1 MDALT
6 SHCVRSDG
14 ERLDPW
20 LAPAPSVLAEDGRGV
35 LYALGA
41 DGVVRAT
48 PARHVNAAIRG
59 SVDADA
65 TPSRLTPGG
74 RAAPAV
80 EAFAPRPPLDFE
92 PRTLAVSP
100 SGHFAVVGGLRV
112 GASGRGPR
120 APPPASA
127 LAIVALRS
135 DSGVRGDS
143 LTARALLDE
152 DGGDPDDP
160 DGVARRSCRATPLL
174 EAHFARSPSLRVL
187 RASWHP
193 AGDAHL
199 VVLLSDGTLRVFDA
213 AAGDGTDAS
222 AMEEQAFR
230 LDPWGRGPAP
240 GPYPLRPEMVDF
252 AFAPPHGWGALSL
265 ILLGRE
271 GDVYTLCP
279 FAPWGARYPRVTLEA
294 LVAPDDVSERWL
306 RATFPTIRG
315 AAARDDDPE
324 LEFEDRARFGGRRL
338 GLDFDDEFDDDEEEE
353 EEDPEGAAEESY
365 GESDEEDAY
374 ASRRGGGE
382 DESDSG
388 AWRGGTVAARAG
400 GVPAGRVAALR
411 GPLPLGTD
419 PIEGDGGVSGGGGA
433 LGRGVVARALAVA
446 PFRAGDGG
454 GALMAVAHQR
464 DRSTFSS
471 GASSAIGSTHSDAPR
486 VAATLDIMILPKE
499 PAPAW
504 AQVAPGDDEAAL
516 VAAEL
521 AGGAPVRPTPLADD
535 DDEGALPPLLAIDR
549 VRLAV
554 DAGPGPGPG
563 PGGPPPGPASE
574 PKTADELAPFV
585 TVTWDPACRER
596 VFCAAGGA
604 AHAVT
609 LAWLAEVEGAVD
621 DDDDDANDDDDDGYS
636 ARDASGEDSAER
648 ASGTQQHQQHS
659 QQQQQPALP
668 IPSVVTL
675 MDGAEPLLGMAPVGD
690 PLAEGLVLTVDAGGT
705 ARGLHPAPPPPADVA
720 AETPAL
726 SAGADSDASLAAS
739 LAAAAEASAELRA
752 LAAGP
757 DGGEGGASAF
767 LPSGAAGLL
776 AGTVEGNAALASA
789 AAALK
794 ARHLRFA
801 HRVHAAA
808 RRHGARLAAELER
821 QRAEAKAIEEG
832 VRAVL
837 RRREVLAGRIERGA
851 RRHEEARARLRA
863 LAELERELPHP
874 LTRAEA
880 AFRTTLR
887 ASEDD
892 VPLLRAKL
900 EELRRRAEAEAEDAR
915 GGGGSDEKKSRTG
928 RAEPF
933 SSSSS
938 TRGLDPAVGAEL
950 RAQEAAIRANVERL
964 ERIERA
970 VGSLAV

>member
-315 AAARDDDPE
+315 AAARDDDDPE

-338 GLDFDDEFDDDEEEE
+338 GLDFDDEFDEEEEEE
-353 EEDPEGAAEESY
+353 EEDPEEAAEESY
-365 GESDEEDAY
+365 EESDEEDAY

-433 LGRGVVARALAVA
+433 RGRGVVARALAVA

-563 PGGPPPGPASE
+563 GPPSGPASE

-621 DDDDDANDDDDDGYS
+621 DDDDDANDDDGYS

-648 ASGTQQHQQHS
+648 ASGTRQHQ

-690 PLAEGLVLTVDAGGT
+690 PLAEGLVLTVDAGGI

-757 DGGEGGASAF
+757 DGGKGGASAF

-915 GGGGSDEKKSRTG
+915 GGGGSDAKKSRTG

-933 SSSSS
+933 SSSSA

-970 VGSLAV
+970 VGSLAG

>member
-315 AAARDDDPE
+315 AAARDDDDPE

-338 GLDFDDEFDDDEEEE
+338 GLDFDDEFDEEEEE
-353 EEDPEGAAEESY
+353 EEDPEEAADESY
-365 GESDEEDAY
+365 EESDEEDAY

-471 GASSAIGSTHSDAPR
+471 GASSAIGSTPSDAPR

-554 DAGPGPGPG
+554 DAGPGPG
-563 PGGPPPGPASE
+563 GPPSGPASE

-621 DDDDDANDDDDDGYS
+621 DDDDDANDDDDDDGYS

-648 ASGTQQHQQHS
+648 ASGTRQHQ

-757 DGGEGGASAF
+757 DGGEGGASTF

-933 SSSSS
+933 SSSSA

-970 VGSLAV
+970 VGSLAG

>member
-74 RAAPAV
+74 RATPAV

-152 DGGDPDDP
+152 DVGDPDDP

-315 AAARDDDPE
+315 AAARDDDDPE

-338 GLDFDDEFDDDEEEE
+338 GLDFDDEFDDEEEE
-353 EEDPEGAAEESY
+353 EEDPEEAADESY
-365 GESDEEDAY
+365 EESDEEDAY

-471 GASSAIGSTHSDAPR
+471 GASSAIGSTPSDAPR

-554 DAGPGPGPG
+554 DAGPGPG
-563 PGGPPPGPASE
+563 GPPSGPASE

>member
-48 PARHVNAAIRG
+48 PARHVNAAICG

-338 GLDFDDEFDDDEEEE
+338 GLDFDDEFDEEEEEE
-353 EEDPEGAAEESY
+353 EEDPEEAAEESY
-365 GESDEEDAY
+365 EESDEEDAY

-400 GVPAGRVAALR
+400 GVPAGRVAAAPRAASARHGPDRGRRRRLR
-411 GPLPLGTD
+411 
-419 PIEGDGGVSGGGGA
+419 
-433 LGRGVVARALAVA
+433 RRRRARARRRRARARGRAVSRGRRRR
-446 PFRAGDGG
+446 RADGG
-454 GALMAVAHQR
+454 GAPEGPLDVFVRGFVR
-464 DRSTFSS
+464 D
-471 GASSAIGSTHSDAPR
+471 
-486 VAATLDIMILPKE
+486 
-499 PAPAW
+499 W
-504 AQVAPGDDEAAL
+504 
-516 VAAEL
+516 
-521 AGGAPVRPTPLADD
+521 
-535 DDEGALPPLLAIDR
+535 IDGR
-549 VRLAV
+549 TRLA
-554 DAGPGPGPG
+554 
-563 PGGPPPGPASE
+563 S
-574 PKTADELAPFV
+574 
-585 TVTWDPACRER
+585 
-596 VFCAAGGA
+596 
-604 AHAVT
+604 
-609 LAWLAEVEGAVD
+609 
-621 DDDDDANDDDDDGYS
+621 
-636 ARDASGEDSAER
+636 
-648 ASGTQQHQQHS
+648 
-659 QQQQQPALP
+659 
-668 IPSVVTL
+668 
-675 MDGAEPLLGMAPVGD
+675 
-690 PLAEGLVLTVDAGGT
+690 
-705 ARGLHPAPPPPADVA
+705 
-720 AETPAL
+720 
-726 SAGADSDASLAAS
+726 
-739 LAAAAEASAELRA
+739 
-752 LAAGP
+752 
-757 DGGEGGASAF
+757 
-767 LPSGAAGLL
+767 
-776 AGTVEGNAALASA
+776 
-789 AAALK
+789 
-794 ARHLRFA
+794 
-801 HRVHAAA
+801 
-808 RRHGARLAAELER
+808 
-821 QRAEAKAIEEG
+821 
-832 VRAVL
+832 
-837 RRREVLAGRIERGA
+837 RRRW
-851 RRHEEARARLRA
+851 
-863 LAELERELPHP
+863 
-874 LTRAEA
+874 T
-880 AFRTTLR
+880 
-887 ASEDD
+887 S
-892 VPLLRAKL
+892 
-900 EELRRRAEAEAEDAR
+900 
-915 GGGGSDEKKSRTG
+915 
-928 RAEPF
+928 
-933 SSSSS
+933 
-938 TRGLDPAVGAEL
+938 
-950 RAQEAAIRANVERL
+950 
-964 ERIERA
+964 
-970 VGSLAV
+970 

>member
-315 AAARDDDPE
+315 AAARDDDDPE

-338 GLDFDDEFDDDEEEE
+338 GLDFDDEFDEEEEE
-353 EEDPEGAAEESY
+353 EEDPEEAADESY
-365 GESDEEDAY
+365 EESDEEDAY

-471 GASSAIGSTHSDAPR
+471 GASSAIGSTPSDAPR

-554 DAGPGPGPG
+554 DAGPGPG
-563 PGGPPPGPASE
+563 GPPSGPASE
-574 PKTADELAPFV
+574 PETADELAPFV

-621 DDDDDANDDDDDGYS
+621 DDDDDANDDDDDDGYS

-648 ASGTQQHQQHS
+648 ASGTRQHQ

-757 DGGEGGASAF
+757 DGGEGGASTF

-915 GGGGSDEKKSRTG
+915 GGGGSDAKKSRTG

-933 SSSSS
+933 LFSSSSA

-970 VGSLAV
+970 VGSLAG

>member
-1 MDALT
+1 M
-6 SHCVRSDG
+6 
-14 ERLDPW
+14 
-20 LAPAPSVLAEDGRGV
+20 
-35 LYALGA
+35 
-41 DGVVRAT
+41 
-48 PARHVNAAIRG
+48 
-59 SVDADA
+59 
-65 TPSRLTPGG
+65 
-74 RAAPAV
+74 
-80 EAFAPRPPLDFE
+80 
-92 PRTLAVSP
+92 SP

-120 APPPASA
+120 APPASA

-230 LDPWGRGPAP
+230 LDPWGRGPIVHS
-240 GPYPLRPEMVDF
+240 PYPLRPEMVDF

-338 GLDFDDEFDDDEEEE
+338 GLDFDDEFDEEEEEE
-353 EEDPEGAAEESY
+353 EEDPEEAAEESY
-365 GESDEEDAY
+365 EESDEEDAY

-400 GVPAGRVAALR
+400 GVPAGRARRAPRAASARHGPDRGRRRRLR
-411 GPLPLGTD
+411 
-419 PIEGDGGVSGGGGA
+419 
-433 LGRGVVARALAVA
+433 RRRRARARRRRARARGRAVSRGRRRR
-446 PFRAGDGG
+446 RADGG
-454 GALMAVAHQR
+454 GAPEGPLDVFVRGFVR
-464 DRSTFSS
+464 DWIDAFGRASRRGDAGHHDPSQGTRTRV
-471 GASSAIGSTHSDAPR
+471 GAGRAG
-486 VAATLDIMILPKE
+486 E
-499 PAPAW
+499 
-504 AQVAPGDDEAAL
+504 DEAAL

-563 PGGPPPGPASE
+563 PGGFLPPPGPASE

-596 VFCAAGGA
+596 VFCAAGA

-621 DDDDDANDDDDDGYS
+621 DDDDDANDDDDDDGYS
-636 ARDASGEDSAER
+636 ARDASGDDSAER
-648 ASGTQQHQQHS
+648 ASGTRQQQHQN
-659 QQQQQPALP
+659 QQQQPALP

-705 ARGLHPAPPPPADVA
+705 RAASTRRRRPRRRRRRDAGAIRGRGLRRVPRGVA
-720 AETPAL
+720 
-726 SAGADSDASLAAS
+726 GG
-739 LAAAAEASAELRA
+739 R
-752 LAAGP
+752 G
-757 DGGEGGASAF
+757 GGERGAEGAGGRPRRRRRRRRVGVFAERRGGASRGNGGGERGVGVCGGGAQGAS
-767 LPSGAAGLL
+767 PSVRAPR
-776 AGTVEGNAALASA
+776 
-789 AAALK
+789 
-794 ARHLRFA
+794 ARGC
-801 HRVHAAA
+801 AAA
-808 RRHGARLAAELER
+808 RREARGGAR
-821 QRAEAKAIEEG
+821 EA
-832 VRAVL
+832 
-837 RRREVLAGRIERGA
+837 
-851 RRHEEARARLRA
+851 ARARLRRSRRGYGRCFGVA
-863 LAELERELPHP
+863 RFSRGGSSGARGG
-874 LTRAEA
+874 T
-880 AFRTTLR
+880 
-887 ASEDD
+887 
-892 VPLLRAKL
+892 
-900 EELRRRAEAEAEDAR
+900 RRRAR
-915 GGGGSDEKKSRTG
+915 GCGRSR
-928 RAEPF
+928 
-933 SSSSS
+933 SSSASCR
-938 TRGLDPAVGAEL
+938 TR
-950 RAQEAAIRANVERL
+950 
-964 ERIERA
+964 
-970 VGSLAV
+970 